1 MRKPTVSVVSSPNGL
16 NSFPLI
22 RFGDD
27 SNRFGMEFESMVIK
41 FRPDDPAK
49 ITACVYN
56 RDGGGW
62 VTYLQGKRPGGRMGG
77 VR

>member
-1 MRKPTVSVVSSPNGL
+1 MGKPTVSVVSSQNGI

-41 FRPDDPAK
+41 FRPDYPAK

-62 VTYLQGKRPGGRMGG
+62 VSYLQGKRPDVSLGR
-77 VR
+77 VP